1 MDIYGAQK
9 CMEKLKGYVQD
20 VYECRPGMYKKSKDR
35 FRDIASTC
43 IEVVDLISVII
54 EDASLSQDTHE
65 FCEEPTND
73 DPNIDEILMDIG
85 HKLDTLQKFMNGG
98 KLNTENNDIDKS
110 THTQTYTQ
118 NDNIENIV
126 EDNIVESDVIKNNE
140 DNGDTHNIENKN
152 IEGIGSTT
160 PSSLSSFTSTKTAPS
175 IHKNHISESKQLIH
189 EYANVLSRAPNN
201 CINTYAKECSE
212 VINKWFDV
220 RFLKCTKGFKYSVKY
235 IGKWI
240 QAIVFGYGK
249 ALHDGKFAV
258 ERYINDMYT
267 WINKLHHTS
276 NKYPLPYHI
285 YQLVKEVPEDYA
297 VKDTLILWDMLL
309 NSGYHKIC
317 KRDKKSLYMRDDTIP
332 ETIRNLD
339 YYIYEQLFSYIE
351 EPEKLKS
358 LWWGDCMEVEY
369 V

>member
-54 EDASLSQDTHE
+54 EDASLSQDAHE

-73 DPNIDEILMDIG
+73 DPDMHEMLMDIG
-85 HKLDTLQKFMNGG
+85 HKLDTLQKFINEG
-98 KLNTENNDIDKS
+98 KINSENNDSMDEEDIEDTSITEDIDDNVN
-110 THTQTYTQ
+110 TVITNNRDAEFI
-118 NDNIENIV
+118 NDLNQIENNIV
-126 EDNIVESDVIKNNE
+126 E
-140 DNGDTHNIENKN
+140 
-152 IEGIGSTT
+152 GIG
-160 PSSLSSFTSTKTAPS
+160 LSPQPTLSNFTSNRQSHPIYK
-175 IHKNHISESKQLIH
+175 KRVSESKQLIH

-201 CINTYAKECSE
+201 CINTYAKECSQI
-212 VINKWFDV
+212 INKWFET
-220 RFLKCTKGFKYSVKY
+220 RFLKCTKTFKYNVKY

-249 ALHDGKFAV
+249 ALNDGKFAV

-267 WINKLHHTS
+267 WINKLHHTN
-276 NKYPLPYHI
+276 NKYPLPYHV

-297 VKDTLILWDMLL
+297 VRDTLILWDMLL

-317 KRDKKSLYMRDDTIP
+317 KADKKEIYMRDYTIP
-332 ETIRNLD
+332 ETIFNLD
-339 YYIYEQLFSYIE
+339 HYIDEQLFSYID

>member
-98 KLNTENNDIDKS
+98 KLNTENNDIDNKE
-110 THTQTYTQ
+110 
-118 NDNIENIV
+118 NIEDTSITENID
-126 EDNIVESDVIKNNE
+126 DNVNTVITNNRDAE
-140 DNGDTHNIENKN
+140 FINDLNEIENN
-152 IEGIGSTT
+152 RVEGIGSTT
-160 PSSLSSFTSTKTAPS
+160 PSSLSNFTSTKTAPS

-249 ALHDGKFAV
+249 ALHHGKFAV

-267 WINKLHHTS
+267 WINKLHHTA

-309 NSGYHKIC
+309 NSGYYKIC
-317 KRDKKSLYMRDDTIP
+317 KRDKKSLYMRDDTIID
-332 ETIRNLD
+332 TICALD
-339 YYIYEQLFSYIE
+339 HYIDEQLFSYID

>member
-73 DPNIDEILMDIG
+73 DPDMHEMLMDIG
-85 HKLDTLQKFMNGG
+85 HKLDTLQKFINEE
-98 KLNTENNDIDKS
+98 KLDNTDNTEAKN
-110 THTQTYTQ
+110 
-118 NDNIENIV
+118 NIEDTSTTEEIDDNMNIVIMNNKDSKIINDLNQIENNIV
-126 EDNIVESDVIKNNE
+126 E
-140 DNGDTHNIENKN
+140 
-152 IEGIGSTT
+152 GIG
-160 PSSLSSFTSTKTAPS
+160 LSPQPTLSNFTSNKPAPS

-201 CINTYAKECSE
+201 CINTYAKECSQI
-212 VINKWFDV
+212 INKWFET
-220 RFLKCTKGFKYSVKY
+220 RFLKCTKSFKYSVKY

-249 ALHDGKFAV
+249 ALNDGKFAV

-267 WINKLHHTS
+267 WINKLHHTN
-276 NKYPLPYHI
+276 NKYPLPYHV

-297 VKDTLILWDMLL
+297 VRDTLILWDMLL

-317 KRDKKSLYMRDDTIP
+317 KNDKKGIYMRDYIIVDTIC
-332 ETIRNLD
+332 ELD
-339 YYIYEQLFSYIE
+339 HYISGQLFSYIE

-358 LWWGDCMEVEY
+358 IWWGDYMEVEY

>member
-54 EDASLSQDTHE
+54 EDAPLSQDTHE
-65 FCEEPTND
+65 FCEGPTND

-98 KLNTENNDIDKS
+98 KLNTESN
-110 THTQTYTQ
+110 
-118 NDNIENIV
+118 NIEDTSITENID
-126 EDNIVESDVIKNNE
+126 DNVDTVIINNRDAE
-140 DNGDTHNIENKN
+140 FINDLNEIENN
-152 IEGIGSTT
+152 RVEGIGSTT

-267 WINKLHHTS
+267 WINKLHHTA
-276 NKYPLPYHI
+276 NKYPLPYHM

-317 KRDKKSLYMRDDTIP
+317 KKDKKEMYMKDYTIVDTICD
-332 ETIRNLD
+332 LD
-339 YYIYEQLFSYIE
+339 HYISEQLFSYIE